1 MRLTL
6 ERNLFLG
13 RLAREEAQVLGKLG
27 AVVRVLVDAELQVL
41 AKGLVELLEAILV
54 LGDLTEHLKALLDEV
69 LANDLENLILL
80 QSLTRDVEGQVF
92 GVDDTLD
99 KVEILGD
106 QVLAVIH
113 NEDAA
118 DVELDVVALLLAFEE
133 VEGSAVKS
141 CEWRARDFLRRN
153 SSPLGDEEDGL
164 ELKLTLHGEVL
175 NSQVVLPVISQ
186 ALVERSVFLRLD
198 VVGVSGPDGLGLIE
212 LFVLD
217 LLLLDLL
224 LLLLVLGLVFV
235 LYFLDLGLFFVF
247 FLVFF
252 LLLLIVVNLLEGLLA
267 NGCGERRENIRHR
280 PPW

>member
-133 VEGSAVKS
+133 VEGSAVTS
-141 CEWRARDFLRRN
+141 CE
-153 SSPLGDEEDGL
+153 
-164 ELKLTLHGEVL
+164 
-175 NSQVVLPVISQ
+175 
-186 ALVERSVFLRLD
+186 
-198 VVGVSGPDGLGLIE
+198 
-212 LFVLD
+212 
-217 LLLLDLL
+217 
-224 LLLLVLGLVFV
+224 
-235 LYFLDLGLFFVF
+235 
-247 FLVFF
+247 
-252 LLLLIVVNLLEGLLA
+252 
-267 NGCGERRENIRHR
+267 
-280 PPW
+280 